1 MTPDAA
7 LAVAARQGSTDA
19 FRRLVLAYQR
29 PVLTL
34 ILRMVHDHELAEDL
48 AQEAFVKAHRA
59 LATYDPALKFSSW
72 MFKIAHN
79 TAIDHLRRK
88 PLETVSLDQPR
99 EGGDDDRDL
108 YGRIA
113 DEAGETPEASTLRLD
128 LGRALERALGE
139 VRREYREV
147 MTLRF
152 QEGLAY
158 EEIAEVLALPLG
170 TVKTFIHR
178 ARKEL
183 AARLEAMGYAPAG
196 QGREGPG
203 DTTSRTAAGAG
214 GGTERSQGGVR

>member
-1 MTPDAA
+1 MGVTVKASMSSDAA
-7 LAVAARQGSTDA
+7 LAVAARQGSAEA
-19 FRRLVLAYQR
+19 FRQLVLAYQR

-34 ILRMVHDHELAEDL
+34 ILRMVHDRELAEDL

-79 TAIDHLRRK
+79 TTIDHLRRK
-88 PLETVSLDQPR
+88 PLETVSLDEPR
-99 EGGDDDRDL
+99 SEGSDDRDAYERL
-108 YGRIA
+108 A
-113 DEAGETPEASTLRLD
+113 DEASETPEAAVLRGD
-128 LGRALERALGE
+128 LGRALELALGGL
-139 VRREYREV
+139 RREYREV

-158 EEIAEVLALPLG
+158 EEVAEILGLPLG

-183 AARLEAMGYAPAG
+183 AARLTAMGFAPASSV
-196 QGREGPG
+196 RETP
-203 DTTSRTAAGAG
+203 RGAVEGSG
-214 GGTERSQGGVR
+214 GEG